1 MERDAK
7 IREFSEFI
15 PIDKHESESFVFVH
29 KDTLVI
35 DIEEMFA
42 NELKEGKRLA
52 VVFITKNGD
61 PNETIL
67 GLLTAWDVAGCRVTK
82 NYS

>member
-1 MERDAK
+1 LHRLDLLHHHK
-7 IREFSEFI
+7 N
-15 PIDKHESESFVFVH
+15 ESESFVFVH

-61 PNETIL
+61 PNEKIL
-67 GLLTAWDVAGCRVTK
+67 GLVTAWDVAGCRVNK